1 MRTVSVGICAAD
13 AVRLARGEEP
23 EVGAV
28 TVGRRRL
35 PWAAAPTWYGG
46 WGWGQDDLPSLRYHG
61 QPVFASTRA
70 ARRVLR
76 ARPERLAR
84 PPDPAAGTRCSASMT
99 RSQTPSCRPLP
110 RIGASADP
118 MQPDEPAELDPLA
131 EPVEL
136 DLDELD
142 EGAEPIEDDAID
154 ESELPHDPD
163 AKQ

>member
-1 MRTVSVGICAAD
+1 MEPSPSDAA
-13 AVRLARGEEP
+13 G
-23 EVGAV
+23 
-28 TVGRRRL
+28 L

-61 QPVFASTRA
+61 QPIFAIHSPSWTRSPA
-70 ARRVLR
+70 P
-76 ARPERLAR
+76 RPETVSRVR
-84 PPDPAAGTRCSASMT
+84 PIQPAGDPLLGEHDPVADPELPDLST
-99 RSQTPSCRPLP
+99 
-110 RIGASADP
+110 RIGAFVPDP
-118 MQPDEPAELDPLA
+118 IGERADEPAELDPLA

-142 EGAEPIEDDAID
+142 EGAEPTREDAID